1 MKICTT
7 PITTARWRTE
17 FLRAAQKQLFVL
29 PVEVFCSTFSSGCMD
44 VKQLRVNASDVQ
56 IYLKQIVPDETLK
69 TDAALFFPLKTLP
82 LRATH

>member
-1 MKICTT
+1 
-7 PITTARWRTE
+7 
-17 FLRAAQKQLFVL
+17 
-29 PVEVFCSTFSSGCMD
+29 MD